1 MSTHVQDIKERL
13 GIAEIVGSYIKLD
26 KSGAN
31 YKARCPFHNEK
42 TPSFYVSPD
51 RGTFYCFGC
60 QAKGDIFSFVEKF
73 EGIDFMGALKVLA
86 ERAGV
91 VLSRQDATKDNR
103 KELLYQ
109 ILDKATEFFQANLQ
123 AGSAPHQYLVGRG
136 LTEETIARFRI
147 GFAQAE
153 WRSLRNFLR
162 AKGYKDADV
171 EAVGL
176 IKKTDKPGADPYY
189 DAFRGRIVFPI
200 SDSSGRVVAFTGR
213 TLDEEAN
220 PPKYLNS
227 PETILFTKSKVLYG
241 LDKAKIDIRKRDYA
255 ILVEGQMDLVMLHQA
270 GHTNA
275 VAASGTAFT
284 DDVGPDSALGLLTR
298 LSDNIVVAFDSDSAG
313 QKAAKRI
320 VPALS
325 LMSAISLGMNVK
337 IIDIKGGKDPADII
351 KEDPKAWTKMMET
364 KKHFV
369 EFLVDALVDKKGTNA
384 EIIKLVNV
392 DIFPFVRRIPGD
404 TQKFQAIK
412 LVADRLALN
421 EGALWKDLQ
430 EYVKKNPAE
439 RQTAPPATAGPV
451 RVNRLESIERK
462 LIGILH
468 SNKYLKG
475 DPAKKEQLATIVGP
489 ERMVIIDKL
498 TPEDVAELT
507 LEAEVTYGD
516 ETRFEREY
524 AVLLLHLEEEYLRN
538 RLNAKMMELQR
549 AEKGT
554 DKEMIEALMKD
565 IQSVSKRIYEVKQ
578 LATAV

>member
-109 ILDKATEFFQANLQ
+109 ILDKATEFFQGNLV
-123 AGSAPHQYLVGRG
+123 AGSSQHQYLLGRG

-153 WRSLRNFLR
+153 WRALRNFLR

-227 PETILFTKSKVLYG
+227 PETVLFTKSKVLYG

-284 DDVGPDSALGLLTR
+284 DDTGPDSALGLLTR

-369 EFLVDALVDKKGTNA
+369 EFLVDALVDKKGNSA

-439 RQTAPPATAGPV
+439 RQTAPPAAAGPI
-451 RVNRLESIERK
+451 RANRLESIEKK

-475 DPAKKEQLATIVGP
+475 DPAKKEQLAAIVGP
-489 ERMVIIDKL
+489 ERMAIIDKL

-516 ETRFEREY
+516 ETKFEKEY

-554 DKEMIEALMKD
+554 DKEVIETLMRD
-565 IQSVSKRIYEVKQ
+565 IQSISKRIYEVKQ
-578 LATAV
+578 LTTAV